1 MQALMLQQE
10 AIATLFLRHPT
21 LKLPMKM
28 WWAKTWGPQQ
38 INQVEEYLFHKLVN
52 AILLTQLVAYSALV
66 ITACLLS

>member
-10 AIATLFLRHPT
+10 AIASLFLRHPT
-21 LKLPMKM
+21 LNLPMKM
-28 WWAKTWGPQQ
+28 WWLKTWGPQQ
-38 INQVEEYLFHKLVN
+38 INQVEEYLFRKLVN